1 MQVAALRLVPN
12 VLVGGSPPMKQIKFV
27 TLALGALFVIAVFL
41 PFVKVEG
48 MSISLWAAK
57 AFKAGPTYIALLGGL
72 AVLGLS
78 ALAVKGRLSRGIA
91 AGLAVASLVVT
102 AIAFLQFE
110 AEAPLMKVGGIGA
123 KILVFGGLAS
133 FIASIVA
140 IVKPERN

>member
-1 MQVAALRLVPN
+1 
-12 VLVGGSPPMKQIKFV
+12 MKQIKFV
-27 TLALGALFVIAVFL
+27 TLGLGALFLIAVFL
-41 PFVKVEG
+41 PFVNIEG
-48 MSISLWAAK
+48 MKISLWTAK
-57 AFKAGPTYIALLGGL
+57 AFKAGPTYIALIGAV

-102 AIAFLQFE
+102 AIAFIQFE

-123 KILVFGGLAS
+123 KILVFGGLVS

-140 IVKPERN
+140 LVKPEKA